1 MKKVPPI
8 EEALLRTTY
17 NETAGGL
24 EFLLEAGALTAA
36 IAEEVQTAAANLGV
50 AFHNNLVDAGGA
62 GQESTFNA
70 DTVGRDTADGESG
83 IRAIV
88 MGEEDDAL
96 EFLDTFTVAFLDL
109 YMNGDLVAGEQ
120 IRDVRINRS
129 FNSSQNICHFYYTL
143 TFSRFLTVSCTEV
156 RESGL

>member
-1 MKKVPPI
+1 MI
-8 EEALLRTTY
+8 SESIA
-17 NETAGGL
+17 GL

-36 IAEEVQTAAANLGV
+36 IAKEVQTAAADLAV
-50 AFHNNLVDAGGA
+50 TFHNNLVNTRRA

-96 EFLDTFTVAFLDL
+96 EFLNTFAVAFLNL
-109 YMNGDLVAGEQ
+109 YMNGDLVAGQQ
-120 IRDVRINRS
+120 IRDVRVNRS
-129 FNSSQNICHFYYTL
+129 FNSS
-143 TFSRFLTVSCTEV
+143 
-156 RESGL
+156 

>member
-1 MKKVPPI
+1 MK
-8 EEALLRTTY
+8 ALLSIIY
-17 NETAGGL
+17 IGIAGGL
-24 EFLLEAGALTAA
+24 EFLLEAGALAAA
-36 IAEEVQTAAANLGV
+36 IAEEIQTSAADFAV
-50 AFHNNLVDAGGA
+50 TFHNDLVNAGRA

-88 MGEEDDAL
+88 MGEKDDAL

>member
-1 MKKVPPI
+1 MH
-8 EEALLRTTY
+8 TTFI
-17 NETAGGL
+17 ETAGGL

-36 IAEEVQTAAANLGV
+36 IAEEVQTAAANLAV
-50 AFHNNLVDAGGA
+50 AFHNNLVDAGRA

-96 EFLDTFTVAFLDL
+96 EFLNTFAVAFLDL

>member
-1 MKKVPPI
+1 MSDDD
-8 EEALLRTTY
+8 
-17 NETAGGL
+17 TAVGL
-24 EFLLEAGALTAA
+24 ELLLEAGALTAA
-36 IAEEVQTAAANLGV
+36 IAEEVQTAAANLAV
-50 AFHNNLVDAGGA
+50 AFHNNLVDAGRA

-96 EFLDTFTVAFLDL
+96 EFLNTFAVAFLDL
-109 YMNGDLVAGEQ
+109 YMNGDLVAGKQ

-129 FNSSQNICHFYYTL
+129 FNSS
-143 TFSRFLTVSCTEV
+143 
-156 RESGL
+156 